1 MRAACIVLL
10 AGCGFQGARATVDG
24 PPGPGSDAAIDSD
37 VSVDLSPICSSIA
50 LGSPQFVASACATP
64 TDATLVVATS
74 ASLDTDTGTSTPAG
88 ITCVRTTNL
97 TGNLC
102 AVVAPSIVIPFGV
115 TLSAH
120 GSLPL
125 ALFAH
130 SLTIRGTVDVASHVG
145 APVVGAG
152 SYTAGCSAGLFPK
165 LAGGGHGGGGGGQGG
180 RGGDQGGAPA
190 TGGTG
195 G

>member
-50 LGSPQFVASACATP
+50 LGSPPFVASAGAP
-64 TDATLVVATS
+64 PPP
-74 ASLDTDTGTSTPAG
+74 PAG

-165 LAGGGHGGGGGGQGG
+165 LAGGGHGGGGGGQ
-180 RGGDQGGAPA
+180 
-190 TGGTG
+190 
-195 G
+195 

>member
-10 AGCGFQGARATVDG
+10 AGCCFQGARATVDG

-50 LGSPQFVASACATP
+50 LCSPPFVASARGTP
-64 TDATLVVATS
+64 PHAPP
-74 ASLDTDTGTSTPAG
+74 STPAA
-88 ITCVRTTNL
+88 IPCARTTNL

-130 SLTIRGTVDVASHVG
+130 SLPIRGTVDVASHVG

-165 LAGGGHGGGGGGQGG
+165 LAGGG
-180 RGGDQGGAPA
+180 
-190 TGGTG
+190 
-195 G
+195 